1 MVSEWYVSYINQETN
16 DVLIVIDECFI
27 TIDDLLPVLE
37 SVGHSVKQLAVRNHA
52 NHDPLP
58 LDPMLRACPHLTAFT
73 YHSPHHT
80 FSRHGSFPELS
91 LQPNA
96 NYPDL
101 EYLSWDVDQRIM
113 PLPILLK
120 QFPHLRSLTI
130 PYRLREH
137 GGQQIELDII
147 PRHCPD
153 LEYLSFSHSLLVE
166 DDPILPS
173 EPLVFHGKDNG
184 YLTEFRFGDL
194 EGYEGVDMV
203 NLLKTCQEH
212 IQEVKLGSH
221 ARPGNPMGG
230 WSELGF
236 LRCEQLRT
244 LELTIAC
251 ETDDLVRFL
260 QHTPRLEQV
269 TFNGMTQLR
278 NSVLGV
284 LQQRTNL
291 KHVAFYEC
299 YGFSEAGMC
308 EFFGTTQAK
317 FEHVTLERC
326 GGGMTNRTLEALG
339 STHGAS
345 LKSLHIAYDGHMD
358 QEGLLDLASSLQVI
372 EKLTINHTMMALT
385 DVVMDALGD
394 IASLAELDITDSV
407 AVTDLGVR
415 SLVDKNKLRYLCLAR
430 CMHVGY
436 GTIEYARHVLGR
448 NSVFDGYSK

>member
-1 MVSEWYVSYINQETN
+1 MLY
-16 DVLIVIDECFI
+16 IVIDECFI
-27 TIDDLLPVLE
+27 GIEDLLPALE
-37 SVGHSVKQLAVRNHA
+37 SVGHSLQQLAVCNHPM
-52 NHDPLP
+52 HDPFP
-58 LDPMLRACPHLTAFT
+58 LDPILRACPQLKAFT
-73 YHSPHHT
+73 YHAPHHT

-91 LQPNA
+91 LQANNA

-113 PLPILLK
+113 PLPIVL
-120 QFPHLRSLTI
+120 QRFPHLRSLI
-130 PYRLREH
+130 VPYRLREH
-137 GGQQIELDII
+137 GGQQIELDVIS
-147 PRHCPD
+147 RHCPD
-153 LEYLSFSHSLLVE
+153 LEYLSFSHNLLQD
-166 DDPILPS
+166 DDPLLPTG
-173 EPLVFHGKDNG
+173 PLTHGSGGKG
-184 YLTEFRFGDL
+184 HLKEFRFGDL
-194 EGYEGVDMV
+194 EGYDGVDMV
-203 NLLKTCQEH
+203 NLLRTCQEH
-212 IQEVKLGSH
+212 IEIVRMGGH
-221 ARPGNPMGG
+221 ARPGNPMGR
-230 WSELGF
+230 WDDLAS
-236 LRCEQLRT
+236 LRCEQLRV

-251 ETDDLVRFL
+251 ETDELVRFL
-260 QHTPRLEQV
+260 QHTPCLEQV
-269 TFNGMTQLR
+269 ILNGMTQLR

-284 LQQRTNL
+284 LQHRIHL

-345 LKSLHIAYDGHMD
+345 LKSLRIAYDGHMD

-385 DVVMDALGD
+385 DSVMSALGD
-394 IASLAELDITDSV
+394 IPSLAELDITDSV

-430 CMHVGY
+430 CMHVGF

-448 NSVFDGYSK
+448 NSVFDGYSI